1 MTTPMLPTTRSAM
14 ATIPMSA
21 NPSIAHRLAAPE
33 HMAFSPSNMSPNTI
47 TTFTNNDSVGVP
59 LHTSWTFWIDKAT
72 NKGSTAA
79 QYQANLKKV
88 YTVSTVQ
95 GFWSVYNHIPC
106 LTELPLRSYYHLM
119 REERQPLWEDPHIC
133 NGGTWRIKCRKG
145 DTPRVWKELLLAA
158 IGEQFEDDLTK
169 GDDICGLSVSP
180 RDRDD
185 IIQVWN
191 YDANLAASD
200 TVLGKIHSLVPD
212 IQFLAE
218 FYKPHQTH
226 AAYEGKK
233 TAGLENTA
241 QNLSYNGPQVGA
253 R

>member
-1 MTTPMLPTTRSAM
+1 MTAPVPAM
-14 ATIPMSA
+14 SV
-21 NPSIAHRLAAPE
+21 AHRLNSKSDNL
-33 HMAFSPSNMSPNTI
+33 AFSPSTMSPSTI
-47 TTFTNNDSVGVP
+47 SNFSTHDSQGVP
-59 LHTSWTFWIDKAT
+59 LHTAWTFWIDKAS
-72 NKGSTAA
+72 KGSTAA

-95 GFWSVYNHIPC
+95 GFWSVYNHIPDV
-106 LTELPLRSYYHLM
+106 TQLPIRSYYHLM

-133 NGGTWRIKCRKG
+133 NGGTWRIKSRKH
-145 DTPRVWKELLLAA
+145 DTSRVWKELLLAA
-158 IGEQFEDDLTK
+158 IGEQFESSLAE

-185 IIQVWN
+185 IIQIWN
-191 YDANLAASD
+191 YDANLAVNNS
-200 TVLGKIHSLVPD
+200 VLAKVHSLVPD
-212 IQFLAE
+212 VQFLAE

-241 QNLSYNGPQVGA
+241 HNLNGKFHNGA

>member
-1 MTTPMLPTTRSAM
+1 MDGCVPAQAAASLPVSAG
-14 ATIPMSA
+14 
-21 NPSIAHRLAAPE
+21 PSLAHRLTVPE
-33 HMAFSPSNMSPNTI
+33 HLAFSPSNMSPATI
-47 TTFTNNDSVGVP
+47 TSFASANCESVGVP
-59 LHTSWTFWIDKAT
+59 LHTAWTFWIDKAS
-72 NKGSTAA
+72 KGSTAA

-133 NGGTWRIKCRKG
+133 NGGTWRIKCRKQ
-145 DTPRVWKELLLAA
+145 DTVTVWKELLLAA
-158 IGEQFEDDLTK
+158 IGEQFEDDLTA

-185 IIQVWN
+185 IIQIWN
-191 YDANLAASD
+191 YDAKLAVSD
-200 TVLGKIHSLVPD
+200 QVLAKVKSLVPEVS
-212 IQFLAE
+212 FLAQ

-226 AAYEGKK
+226 AMYEGKR
-233 TAGLENTA
+233 TAGLEGTA
-241 QNLSYNGPQVGA
+241 HNLSGSRGHK
-253 R
+253 

>member
-1 MTTPMLPTTRSAM
+1 MR
-14 ATIPMSA
+14 
-21 NPSIAHRLAAPE
+21 R
-33 HMAFSPSNMSPNTI
+33 
-47 TTFTNNDSVGVP
+47 
-59 LHTSWTFWIDKAT
+59 AT

-185 IIQVWN
+185 IIQVRERFHT
-191 YDANLAASD
+191 NL
-200 TVLGKIHSLVPD
+200 GQCWCRI
-212 IQFLAE
+212 
-218 FYKPHQTH
+218 
-226 AAYEGKK
+226 
-233 TAGLENTA
+233 GLE
-241 QNLSYNGPQVGA
+241 L
-253 R
+253 

>member
-1 MTTPMLPTTRSAM
+1 MSGTVIPNGGGST
-14 ATIPMSA
+14 ATLPMSA
-21 NPSIAHRLAAPE
+21 HPSVAHRLTVPE
-33 HMAFSPSNMSPNTI
+33 HLAFSPSNFSPSTI
-47 TTFTNNDSVGVP
+47 SNFTTSESVGVP
-59 LHTSWTFWIDKAT
+59 LHTSWTFWIDKAS
-72 NKGSTAA
+72 KGSTAA

-95 GFWSVYNHIPC
+95 GFWSVFNHIPC
-106 LTELPLRSYYHLM
+106 VTELPQRSYYHLM

-133 NGGTWRIKCRKG
+133 NGGTWRIKCRKQ
-145 DTPRVWKELLLAA
+145 DTIRVWKELLLAA
-158 IGEQFEDDLTK
+158 IGEQFEDDLRN

-185 IIQVWN
+185 IIQIWN

-200 TVLGKIHSLVPD
+200 TVLSKVHSLVPD
-212 IQFLAE
+212 VQFMAE

-226 AAYEGKK
+226 AAYEGKR
-233 TAGLENTA
+233 TVGLENTA
-241 QNLSYNGPQVGA
+241 HNLTGATQVGA